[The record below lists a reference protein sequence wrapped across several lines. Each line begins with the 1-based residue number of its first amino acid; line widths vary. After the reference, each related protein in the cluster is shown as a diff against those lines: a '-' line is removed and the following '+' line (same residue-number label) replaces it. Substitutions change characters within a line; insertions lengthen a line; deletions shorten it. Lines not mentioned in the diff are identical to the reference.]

1 MNSRTDA
8 EWKEK
13 LTPEQFDVLR
23 ACGTEPAFSGAYWNN
38 HEDGIYRCAGCGTQL
53 FMSGTKFDS
62 GSGWP
67 SFTKALPGAVT
78 EHEDASHGMRR
89 VEVRCATCG
98 GHLGHIFPDG
108 PDKTEHE
115 EGTGARLCIN
125 SLALDFEE
133 KKG

>member
-1 MNSRTDA
+1 MNPRTDA
-8 EWKEK
+8 QWKEK

-23 ACGTEPAFSGAYWNN
+23 ACGTEPAFSGTYWNH
-38 HEDGIYRCAGCGTQL
+38 HEDGIYRCAGCGAQL

-67 SFTKALPGAVT
+67 SFTKALSGAVT
-78 EHEDASHGMRR
+78 EHEDTTHGMRR
-89 VEVRCATCG
+89 VEVRCASCG

-108 PDKTEHE
+108 PDKTEHD

-125 SLALDFEE
+125 SLSLDFEE
-133 KKG
+133 KQG